1 MLASNLWLHNGH
13 PLVSNEK
20 INSFNH
26 YWWPQPYVC
35 TFSSTIRLKLL
46 KLTHLVEELWNGEV
60 PFQVWGC
67 LLRTKKNEVAP
78 KRNILLILWTGVLR
92 KFYQTRWIP
101 SVTRPMLPH
110 RSARPHHLCSFP
122 HGSTLPPPVPSTQLG
137 PPRPTMT
144 TPPPPPHTS
153 AMHAHQWQFLSF
165 PVPKNPQILLHKLCN

>member
-20 INSFNH
+20 INSSNH

-46 KLTHLVEELWNGEV
+46 KLTRLVEELWNGEV

-78 KRNILLILWTGVLR
+78 KKEYSPHTLNWSAPKILSDTMDRQRHKTNAPTPLSSASPPLLISARFNPAASSSLHSAWPTSPDDDYSSSATTYVGHAR
-92 KFYQTRWIP
+92 S
-101 SVTRPMLPH
+101 SVTISVFSCP
-110 RSARPHHLCSFP
+110 
-122 HGSTLPPPVPSTQLG
+122 
-137 PPRPTMT
+137 
-144 TPPPPPHTS
+144 
-153 AMHAHQWQFLSF
+153 
-165 PVPKNPQILLHKLCN
+165 